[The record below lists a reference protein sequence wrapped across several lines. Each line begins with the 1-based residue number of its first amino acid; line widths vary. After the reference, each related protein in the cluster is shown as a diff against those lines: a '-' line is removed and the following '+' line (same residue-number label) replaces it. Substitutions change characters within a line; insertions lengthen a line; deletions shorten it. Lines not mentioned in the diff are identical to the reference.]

1 MVSLDL
7 MRAPC
12 LAVLLFVAASIRA
25 EGPADSA
32 EGVPSKDE
40 LRVMTHAN
48 AVYVFPYRSMA
59 PTVRDDKHLRL
70 LDAEARAKLMSILG
84 EKRNWYDGLMTIVEV
99 PDVPSIGILFRSGS
113 DEFTLFF
120 NEMTIE
126 AIFHGQ
132 RDLGML
138 EPAPMK
144 KFDDW
149 KQHYA
154 STELHPK

>member
-1 MVSLDL
+1 
-7 MRAPC
+7 MRLPC
-12 LAVLLFVAASIRA
+12 LAVLLVLAASIRA
-25 EGPADSA
+25 EGPADNA
-32 EGVPSKDE
+32 EGLPSKDQ
-40 LRVMTHAN
+40 LRVMTQAN
-48 AVYVFPYRSMA
+48 AVYVFPHRSLA

-84 EKRNWYDGLMTIVEV
+84 DKRNWYYGLMTIAEV
-99 PDVPSIGILFRSGS
+99 PDVPSIGILFRSGG

-120 NEMTIE
+120 NEITIE

-132 RDLGML
+132 RDNGML
-138 EPAPMK
+138 EPEPMK

-154 STELHPK
+154 STELHLK

>member
-40 LRVMTHAN
+40 LRVMTQAN
-48 AVYVFPYRSMA
+48 AVYVFPHRSMA
-59 PTVRDDKHLRL
+59 PAVRDDKHLRL